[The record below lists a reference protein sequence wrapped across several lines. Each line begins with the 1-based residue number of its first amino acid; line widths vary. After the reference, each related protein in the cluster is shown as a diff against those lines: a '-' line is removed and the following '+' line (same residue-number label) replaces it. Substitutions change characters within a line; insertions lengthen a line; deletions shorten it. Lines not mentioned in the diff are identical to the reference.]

1 MATFNIEV
9 QDQDVR
15 SALNRLADK
24 TNNMQP
30 MLRELGE
37 QIVERTKQRFG
48 TSTGPDGVKWKEN
61 SDATMA
67 IEAVRIGLFKS
78 YRKKNGDLNA
88 AGERLIAGKK
98 PLVRTTNSA
107 GDLRRQIEAVASGT
121 DVVVNANAAYAAM
134 HQFGGIT
141 SPLSMIPGKKIPA
154 RPFLPITQSGDLY
167 PEEKAMVL
175 QAIND
180 YLVDI

>member
-1 MATFNIEV
+1 MATFTIEV

-15 SALNRLADK
+15 TALNSLADK
-24 TNNMQP
+24 ANNMQP
-30 MLRELGE
+30 LLQALGDD
-37 QIVERTKQRFG
+37 IVERAKRRFE
-48 TSTGPDGVKWKEN
+48 TSTGPDGVKWAEN

-88 AGERLIAGKK
+88 AGERRLGSKK
-98 PLVRTTNSA
+98 PLIGQS
-107 GDLRRQIEAVASGT
+107 GDLRRQIEAVASDT

-141 SPLSMIPGKKIPA
+141 SPRSMIPGKKIPA

-167 PEEKAMVL
+167 PEEKALIL
-175 QAIND
+175 QAVNE
-180 YLVDI
+180 YLMDI